1 MPKARPKKRNNTKM
15 PSVETGKT
23 DAGILSP
30 EAENTKASINKK
42 DMTLD
47 SGKEQHQNREI
58 TNAIRE
64 IVAHFESLPIAKD
77 YRIVEIIERQNE
89 LHQHKT
95 ESVELLKQSLEI
107 ADKQFRLAK
116 KALRKA
122 KDHKLNKEK
131 IRLVKFEMDQAK
143 TERKHLKHLLKQE
156 KKHLK
161 NIEKIISLLESAI

>member
-1 MPKARPKKRNNTKM
+1 MPKAQQKKGDNTKI
-15 PSVETGKT
+15 PSAVTGKT
-23 DAGILSP
+23 DAGVVTSK
-30 EAENTKASINKK
+30 AENTANSIQKK
-42 DMTLD
+42 ETTRV
-47 SGKEQHQNREI
+47 SGKEQHQNSEI
-58 TNAIRE
+58 TAAIRE
-64 IVAHFESLPIAKD
+64 IVAHFESLPEEKD

-95 ESVELLKQSLEI
+95 EDVELLKQRLEI

-131 IRLVKFEMDQAK
+131 IRLVKFEMNQSK
-143 TERKHLKHLLKQE
+143 KERKHLKRLLKQE

-161 NIEKIISLLESAI
+161 NIGKIIRLLESAI